1 VTGVSAQPIVSAPE
15 DDPLGARLLTAAT
28 EVFAEK
34 GYAGAGV
41 AEIARRAGVTT
52 GAIYS
57 RYRGKAELLASAI
70 EAATAGEFDSLFS
83 DHRFEGRMEDI
94 LRIAGSHLVER
105 NQAATRRELF
115 APGMLL
121 ESFVAARH
129 EPAVLAFLQAR
140 MNDRRDRLAD
150 IVESAKASGGIDLDV
165 DTDSLVTFCHAVGLG
180 FLLLEVLD
188 PPMPDTGSWEQLI
201 GRLLAATG
209 DPAAFAQTTSTD
221 VPLKELD
228 HGK

>member
-1 VTGVSAQPIVSAPE
+1 VSAPFSVP
-15 DDPLGARLLTAAT
+15 DPGPDPLGSKLLAAAT
-28 EVFAEK
+28 EVFAEE
-34 GYAGAGV
+34 GYAGARV

-57 RYRGKAELLASAI
+57 RYRGKDELLASAI
-70 EAATAGEFDSLFS
+70 AAATAGEFDSLFS

-94 LRIAGSHLVER
+94 LRIAGAHLVER
-105 NQAATRRELF
+105 NQNPSQRELF

-129 EPAVLAFLQAR
+129 EPTVLAFLQAR
-140 MNDRRDRLAD
+140 MNDRRDRLAE
-150 IVESAKASGGIDLDV
+150 IVRGAKATGGIDEEI

-188 PPMPDTGSWEQLI
+188 APLPDGTAWEQLI
-201 GRLLAATG
+201 GRLLAAVG
-209 DPAAFAQTTSTD
+209 DPAAFARTAAGDLAPATD
-221 VPLKELD
+221 
-228 HGK
+228 

>member
-1 VTGVSAQPIVSAPE
+1 VSAPLTVPDPE
-15 DDPLGARLLTAAT
+15 DDPLGSRLLAAAT
-28 EVFAEK
+28 EVFAEE
-34 GYAGAGV
+34 GYAGARV

-57 RYRGKAELLASAI
+57 RYQGKDELLASAI
-70 EAATAGEFDSLFS
+70 AAATAGEFDSLFS

-94 LRIAGSHLVER
+94 LRIAGAHLVER
-105 NQAATRRELF
+105 NQRPTQRELS

-129 EPAVLAFLQAR
+129 EPTVLAFLQAR
-140 MNDRRDRLAD
+140 MDDRRERLAE
-150 IVESAKASGGIDLDV
+150 IVRGAKATGGIDQEI

-188 PPMPDTGSWEQLI
+188 APLPANDDWEHLI
-201 GRLLAATG
+201 GRLLAAVG
-209 DPAAFAQTTSTD
+209 DPEAFARTAAG
-221 VPLKELD
+221 ELAPAAE
-228 HGK
+228 

>member
-1 VTGVSAQPIVSAPE
+1 VAQVSAQLSVPVPD
-15 DDPLGARLLTAAT
+15 DDPLGSRLLAAAT
-28 EVFAEK
+28 EVFAEE
-34 GYAGAGV
+34 GYAGARV

-57 RYRGKAELLASAI
+57 RYRGKDELLASAI

-105 NQAATRRELF
+105 NQSPTQRELF

-129 EPAVLAFLQAR
+129 EPTVLAFLQAR
-140 MNDRRDRLAD
+140 MNDRRDRLAE
-150 IVESAKASGGIDLDV
+150 IVQGAKATGGIDAEV

-188 PPMPDTGSWEQLI
+188 TQLPDAEAWEQLI

-209 DPAAFAQTTSTD
+209 DPAAFARNA
-221 VPLKELD
+221 VGELRPA
-228 HGK
+228 GE

>member
-1 VTGVSAQPIVSAPE
+1 VVSTAAASGHEPF
-15 DDPLGARLLTAAT
+15 DPLRRALLVAAT

-57 RYRGKAELLASAI
+57 RYRGKDELLTEAI
-70 EAATAGEFDSLFS
+70 EAATGDEFDALFA

-94 LRIAGSHLVER
+94 LRIAGAHLVER
-105 NQAATRRELF
+105 HHPADQPS
-115 APGMLL
+115 APGLLL

-129 EPAVLAFLQAR
+129 EPTVHRFLQER
-140 MNDRRDRLAD
+140 MGDRRRRLAD
-150 IVESAKASGGIDLDV
+150 IVEAAKATGGIDPDV
-165 DTDSLVTFCHAVGLG
+165 DTDAIVTFCHAVGLG

-188 PPMPDTGSWEQLI
+188 PPMPAADRWEELI
-201 GRLLAATG
+201 GRLLEAVG
-209 DPAAFAQTTSTD
+209 DPTRFAPTTT
-221 VPLKELD
+221 
-228 HGK
+228 